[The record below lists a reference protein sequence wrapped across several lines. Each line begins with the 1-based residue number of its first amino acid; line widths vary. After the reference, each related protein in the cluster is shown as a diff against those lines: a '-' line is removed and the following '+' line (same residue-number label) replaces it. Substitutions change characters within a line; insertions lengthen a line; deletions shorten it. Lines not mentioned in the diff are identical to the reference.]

1 MQKVAALLTVK
12 KLSPF
17 EFFCNLDVNFSGKI
31 SKIEFKTGL
40 QAFGVSVNTKEFDV
54 LWKMIKKPI
63 SKIVIGKMKEEGNAI
78 SSRRSNKRGG
88 AESQRE
94 NEIGEMEY
102 LSYWELLNGFV
113 SAGCLKFQKSVD
125 NTNNLVNK
133 FRQQLKK
140 RNISVEKAY
149 KQFDPEE

>member
-1 MQKVAALLTVK
+1 MSALLNVK

-40 QAFGVSVNTKEFDV
+40 QAFGVSVNTKEFET
-54 LWKMIKKPI
+54 LWKMIKKPV
-63 SKIVIGKMKEEGNAI
+63 SKIAIQKMKEEALG
-78 SSRRSNKRGG
+78 SKRGKKGG

-94 NEIGEMEY
+94 NEIAEMEY
-102 LSYWELLNGFV
+102 LSYLEMLNGFV

-133 FRQQLKK
+133 FR
-140 RNISVEKAY
+140 
-149 KQFDPEE
+149 